1 VDFTN
6 KNLRVLFTW
15 GDTTVYLTESI
26 RATWIVMGLLIAFT
40 IVVRVRMRGFRG
52 TPTGFQNFVETMV
65 EMMSGFAR
73 ETLGEELQMLNGYFF
88 GVFAF
93 VLFSNYIGM
102 FGFRPPTSD
111 LATTGALALITFFF
125 SHFLGITRMKLR
137 YLKTYIEPVPVFL
150 PINLIGEIAK
160 PLSLACRLFGNL
172 LSGVIIVGL
181 IYNLLPMALRFVF
194 PTVIHGFFDVFVGA
208 LQTYV
213 FTVLSMTFI
222 RQLAAIE
229 DN

>member
-1 VDFTN
+1 MDFSN
-6 KNLRVLFTW
+6 KILGVLFTW
-15 GDTTVYLTESI
+15 GDTTVYLTESLL
-26 RATWIVMGLLIAFT
+26 ATWVVMGLLIAFT
-40 IVVRVRMRGFRG
+40 IVVRVRMRGFKG
-52 TPTGFQNFVETMV
+52 VPTGFQNFIETIV
-65 EMMSGFAR
+65 EMMNVLVGD
-73 ETLGEELQMLNGYFF
+73 TLGDDLKALNGYFF

-93 VLFSNYIGM
+93 ILTSNYIGM

-125 SHFLGITRMKLR
+125 SHYLGITKMKLR
-137 YLKTYIEPVPVFL
+137 YWKTYIEPVPVFL

-160 PLSLACRLFGNL
+160 PLSLACRLFGNM

-181 IYNLLPMALRFVF
+181 IYNLLPFALRFIF
-194 PTVIHGFFDVFVGA
+194 PTVIHGFFDVFTGA

-213 FTVLSMTFI
+213 FTVLSMTFV